1 MQRKI
6 IVSLVVIVV
15 LGAAGVF
22 FWQRTHNHEPPATTL
37 TLYGNVD
44 IRQVQ
49 LAFNGSDRIDRM
61 LVREGEAVRQ
71 GQLLATLDATRLQH
85 NVALLE
91 AQLAAQQQVVA
102 RLKAGNRPEEIRKAR
117 ADAEAARI
125 DADNAERTYRR
136 INELVAQ
143 KFVARQQADDAKAA
157 ADAAQAK
164 YEAAQATRRP
174 GGAGSRAS
182 RMSPPP
188 SATLKANEAA
198 LAIARKQL
206 ADASL
211 YAPADGVIQDRILEP
226 GDMASPQLS
235 VYTLA
240 LTDPIWVRA
249 YVQGPDMGK
258 IHNGMRAEV
267 TTDSYP
273 GKRYRAWLGY
283 ISPSAEFT
291 PKSVETTEVR
301 SNLVYQ
307 VRVFV
312 CNPQNELRL
321 GMPATV
327 TIALDQPQ
335 SAAAEAPP
343 CQSQLM
349 PPGGRRTSD
358 EPAFPGGSGGRYR
371 AAGRSALQ
379 DVSLERASWFRR
391 STT

>member
-1 MQRKI
+1 MKRNVLI
-6 IVSLVVIVV
+6 PLVAIVV
-15 LGAAGVF
+15 LSGTGVF
-22 FWQRTHNHEPPATTL
+22 FWQRSHHHEATDTPL

-49 LAFNGSDRIDRM
+49 LAFNGADRIDSM
-61 LVREGEAVRQ
+61 LVKEGETVHK
-71 GQLLATLDATRLQH
+71 GQLLATLDSVRLQQ

-91 AQLAAQQQVVA
+91 AQLAAQQQVLE
-102 RLKAGNRPEEIRKAR
+102 RLRAGNRPEEIQKAR
-117 ADAEAARI
+117 ADADVAGIEAN
-125 DADNAERTYRR
+125 NAERTYRR
-136 INELVAQ
+136 LQRLVAE
-143 KFVARQQADDAKAA
+143 KAVTKQQADDARAA
-157 ADAAQAK
+157 ADAAQANYQSAQATRK
-164 YEAAQATRRP
+164 LVELGPRVEDIAAAQAT
-174 GGAGSRAS
+174 
-182 RMSPPP
+182 
-188 SATLKANEAA
+188 LKASEAS

-211 YAPADGVIQDRILEP
+211 YAPADGIIQDRILEP

-249 YVQGPDMGK
+249 YVQGPDLGK
-258 IHNGMRAEV
+258 ISNGMSAEV

-307 VRVFV
+307 VRVYV

-327 TIALDQPQ
+327 SIALDQP
-335 SAAAEAPP
+335 PP
-343 CQSQLM
+343 TGTKVSPCK
-349 PPGGRRTSD
+349 SD
-358 EPAFPGGSGGRYR
+358 
-371 AAGRSALQ
+371 
-379 DVSLERASWFRR
+379 
-391 STT
+391 

>member
-1 MQRKI
+1 MKRKI
-6 IVSLVVIVV
+6 VIALLVIIV
-15 LGAAGVF
+15 LGAAGAF
-22 FWQRTHNHEPPATTL
+22 FWQRTHNDKAPATAL

-61 LVREGEAVRQ
+61 LVREGEIVRQ
-71 GQLLATLDATRLQH
+71 GQLLAALDAARLQH

-117 ADAEAARI
+117 ADAEAAGI
-125 DADNAERTYRR
+125 EANNAERTFRR
-136 INELVAQ
+136 LKELVARN
-143 KFVARQQADDAKAA
+143 FVAKQQADDAKAA
-157 ADAAQAK
+157 ADATQAK
-164 YEAAQATRRP
+164 HEAAQATRRLAELGP
-174 GGAGSRAS
+174 RVEDVAAA
-182 RMSPPP
+182 
-188 SATLKANEAA
+188 SATLKASEAA
-198 LAIARKQL
+198 LALARKQL
-206 ADASL
+206 ADTSL

-226 GDMASPQLS
+226 GAMASPQLS

-258 IHNGMRAEV
+258 IHPGMPAVV

-327 TIALDQPQ
+327 TIPLDQSQ
-335 SAAAEAPP
+335 SGDAGTSP
-343 CQSQLM
+343 CQT
-349 PPGGRRTSD
+349 R
-358 EPAFPGGSGGRYR
+358 
-371 AAGRSALQ
+371 
-379 DVSLERASWFRR
+379 
-391 STT
+391 

>member
-1 MQRKI
+1 MKRKI
-6 IVSLVVIVV
+6 LIPLLVIII
-15 LGAAGVF
+15 LSGAGVF
-22 FWQRTHNHEPPATTL
+22 FWQRTHENAAADTVL

-49 LAFNGSDRIDRM
+49 LAFNGSDRIDSM
-61 LVREGEAVRQ
+61 LVKEGEAVHK
-71 GQLLATLDATRLQH
+71 GQLLATLDGVRLQQ

-91 AQLAAQQQVVA
+91 AQLAAQQQVLI
-102 RLKAGNRPEEIRKAR
+102 RLQAGNRPEEIQKAR
-117 ADAEAARI
+117 ADAEAAGI
-125 DADNAERTYRR
+125 EADNAELTYRR
-136 INELVAQ
+136 LKQLLIDKAVT
-143 KFVARQQADDAKAA
+143 KQQADDAKAA
-157 ADAAQAK
+157 AAAAKAK
-164 YEAAQATRRP
+164 YQAAQATHKLAELGPRVEDV
-174 GGAGSRAS
+174 AVAQ
-182 RMSPPP
+182 
-188 SATLKANEAA
+188 ATLKASEAS

-249 YVQGPDMGK
+249 YVQGPDLGK
-258 IHNGMRAEV
+258 ISNGMSAEV
-267 TTDSYP
+267 TTDSFP

-327 TIALDQPQ
+327 SIALDQAQ
-335 SAAAEAPP
+335 TTDSKAPP
-343 CQSQLM
+343 CE
-349 PPGGRRTSD
+349 GH
-358 EPAFPGGSGGRYR
+358 
-371 AAGRSALQ
+371 
-379 DVSLERASWFRR
+379 
-391 STT
+391 

>member
-1 MQRKI
+1 MKRKI
-6 IVSLVVIVV
+6 VISF
-15 LGAAGVF
+15 LAIAALATTGAF
-22 FWQRTHNHEPPATTL
+22 FWQRTHDHQSPAATL

-61 LVREGEAVRQ
+61 LVKEGEIVRQ
-71 GQLLATLDATRLQH
+71 GQLLATLDTARLRH

-125 DADNAERTYRR
+125 EANNAERTFRR
-136 INELVAQ
+136 LNELVAQ
-143 KFVARQQADDAKAA
+143 KFVAKQQADDAKAA
-157 ADAAQAK
+157 ADATQAK
-164 YEAAQATRRP
+164 YEAAQATRRLMELGP
-174 GGAGSRAS
+174 RVEDIAAAV
-182 RMSPPP
+182 
-188 SATLKANEAA
+188 ATLKANEAA
-198 LAIARKQL
+198 LAVARKQL

-226 GDMASPQLS
+226 GAMASPQLA

-240 LTDPIWVRA
+240 LNDPIWVRA

-258 IHNGMRAEV
+258 IHQGMGAVV

-273 GKRYRAWLGY
+273 DKRYRAWLGY

-335 SAAAEAPP
+335 QAGGAAMSP
-343 CQSQLM
+343 CQR
-349 PPGGRRTSD
+349 P
-358 EPAFPGGSGGRYR
+358 
-371 AAGRSALQ
+371 
-379 DVSLERASWFRR
+379 
-391 STT
+391 